1 MDKRKF
7 AFDKVNFILLTVG
20 MLVVIMGFILMS
32 GSGSTETH
40 YDPAI
45 FSVRRIKVAPV
56 LCFFGFVFMIYAIIR
71 KPKDN
76 DEEK

>member
-40 YDPAI
+40 NSL
-45 FSVRRIKVAPV
+45 F
-56 LCFFGFVFMIYAIIR
+56 
-71 KPKDN
+71 
-76 DEEK
+76 